1 MIRKDLLVYL
11 NGILLF
17 TTDYNFED
25 LDTLIFKEPL
35 NPSNS
40 LIVDKITI
48 VEQGII
54 IKEIITK
61 KENNIYKINLKEY

>member
-35 NPSNS
+35 NPLNS